1 MGIVRRSE
9 EDNAMKK
16 CPACQAENS
25 DDTVFCKNCGLQI
38 SENIVKNTTYTVSLI
53 RCPKCGKTN
62 PFGTSYCG
70 NCGQPLTQEAADQL
84 SGGRNQTFRP
94 KNESNGCLTAI
105 LVALC
110 VPVIIIIV
118 SVLVISICG
127 YIEKSSGASSNS
139 SARVT
144 TGTQA
149 VSKQTATKTSSAAS
163 EISAQDLLVAYDE
176 NEIAA
181 QKKYDDKQLRV
192 TGMAKNG
199 VMTLY
204 LNECSVKSTS

>member
-1 MGIVRRSE
+1 
-9 EDNAMKK
+9 MKR

-38 SENIVKNTTYTVSLI
+38 SENIVKNTTYTVSLT
-53 RCPKCGKTN
+53 RCPKCNKTN

-84 SGGRNQTFRP
+84 YGGGNQTFRP
-94 KNESNGCLTAI
+94 KSESNGCLTAI
-105 LVALC
+105 LVACC
-110 VPVIIIIV
+110 VPIIIIIV

-127 YIEKSSGASSNS
+127 YIEKSSGTSSNS
-139 SARVT
+139 STRVT
-144 TGTQA
+144 TGTQT
-149 VSKQTATKTSSAAS
+149 VSKQTATKTSSAAT
-163 EISAQDLLVAYDE
+163 EISVQDLLAAYDE

-181 QKKYDDKQLRV
+181 QEKYDDKQLRV
-192 TGMAKNG
+192 TGMAKNE

-204 LNECSVKSTS
+204 LNECPIKSTP